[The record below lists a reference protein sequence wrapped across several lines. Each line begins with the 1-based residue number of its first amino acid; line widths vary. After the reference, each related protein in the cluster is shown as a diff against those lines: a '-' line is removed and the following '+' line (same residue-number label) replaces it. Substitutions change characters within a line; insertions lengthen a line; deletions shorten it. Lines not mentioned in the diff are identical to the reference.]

1 MGKMMNG
8 KLLQAISVFMFLTG
22 IAVPLQ
28 AQGGKVVVV
37 KAAIA
42 SSEESKGLATI
53 TVELNVKDGWHT
65 YAQLPDD
72 SPSMATAAKLTL
84 PEGVEAIGEWNVPAG
99 EDYAKEPGTTVFE
112 GKIKLTRDVKITA
125 SSKRRTIGVQ
135 VNYQACNDKSCLPPK
150 RLKIALSVPASTEA
164 ADKKPAATKK
174 RISPASATPEGEN
187 ASGHAG
193 KMESAAMNSAK
204 ANNPKSLPKFENK
217 FFDAPVR
224 LTVGSEPLNLKASQM
239 YPSPAMFDVDNDG
252 EVELVVGD
260 IFGSLNVYENE
271 NETGAGD
278 PVWAKHVA
286 LTNTEG
292 KAIKVS
298 NW

>member
-1 MGKMMNG
+1 
-8 KLLQAISVFMFLTG
+8 
-22 IAVPLQ
+22 
-28 AQGGKVVVV
+28 VVV

-135 VNYQACNDKSCLPPK
+135 VN
-150 RLKIALSVPASTEA
+150 
-164 ADKKPAATKK
+164 
-174 RISPASATPEGEN
+174 
-187 ASGHAG
+187 
-193 KMESAAMNSAK
+193 
-204 ANNPKSLPKFENK
+204 
-217 FFDAPVR
+217 
-224 LTVGSEPLNLKASQM
+224 
-239 YPSPAMFDVDNDG
+239 
-252 EVELVVGD
+252 
-260 IFGSLNVYENE
+260 
-271 NETGAGD
+271 
-278 PVWAKHVA
+278 
-286 LTNTEG
+286 
-292 KAIKVS
+292 
-298 NW
+298 